1 MSAITPPR
9 CSATSRIGSAESVI
23 NGLGQTL
30 RTSPGV
36 EIELT
41 WDFGDEARALADLNR
56 AVEHVKARVARITE
70 ASPR

>member
-1 MSAITPPR
+1 VSAIAPPR
-9 CSATSRIGSAESVI
+9 CSATSRIDSAESVV

-56 AVEHVKARVARITE
+56 AVEHVKARVAKVTG
-70 ASPR
+70 AGPR